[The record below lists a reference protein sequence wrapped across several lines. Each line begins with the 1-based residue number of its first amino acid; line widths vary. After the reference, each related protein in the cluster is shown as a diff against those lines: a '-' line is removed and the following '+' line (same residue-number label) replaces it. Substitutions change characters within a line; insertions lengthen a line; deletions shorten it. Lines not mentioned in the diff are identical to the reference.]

1 MEAGLIGYI
10 ATEEKLQNLH
20 VHGAARSQLAL
31 VSLLAVATILGLC
44 RRGGTGR
51 APGGGARLVLATN
64 TKGTREDFCYH
75 LTSVLYTSLIFC
87 GTFRENLRKARNYI
101 TVVEND
107 S

>member
-1 MEAGLIGYI
+1 M
-10 ATEEKLQNLH
+10 
-20 VHGAARSQLAL
+20 V
-31 VSLLAVATILGLC
+31 TILGLR

-51 APGGGARLVLATN
+51 APEGGARLVLATN
-64 TKGTREDFCYH
+64 TKGTRGVFCYH
-75 LTSVLYTSLIFC
+75 LTRVLYTSLIFC